1 MRYCYCFN
9 YWFKSLYNFNN
20 DRDYGSCKTSITLD
34 TVTSPGCDD
43 YRILCQLG
51 ALRGLRVL
59 VLKKYKNKKKDNCLQ
74 ASSAELSWRIRNGSY
89 RPSGRQH
96 RDLWVNNQSFR
107 SQPVLDPSHRFLVL
121 HLVNPVSL
129 RYFVGVNQPQSRVQF
144 PDLTQSKHLSDS
156 RLRPIRVWNAVQ
168 LTKKLIFVR
177 FWSIKCDSRK
187 FWFTGRGKCS
197 SSMTL
202 GGGE

>member
-51 ALRGLRVL
+51 ALRGLRVI

-74 ASSAELSWRIRNGSY
+74 ASSAELCDVFGTGVI
-89 RPSGRQH
+89 GR
-96 RDLWVNNQSFR
+96 RDANTEN
-107 SQPVLDPSHRFLVL
+107 
-121 HLVNPVSL
+121 
-129 RYFVGVNQPQSRVQF
+129 Y
-144 PDLTQSKHLSDS
+144 
-156 RLRPIRVWNAVQ
+156 
-168 LTKKLIFVR
+168 
-177 FWSIKCDSRK
+177 
-187 FWFTGRGKCS
+187 
-197 SSMTL
+197 
-202 GGGE
+202 E